1 MIYIKSFKNYEEFK
15 ALFGVVEH
23 GLLFNEAQKSQDRVV
38 RSYSLTPRSSLQE
51 AFVSIS

>member
-1 MIYIKSFKNYEEFK
+1 MAGAETAKVTPTQ
-15 ALFGVVEH
+15 AARRVAD

-51 AFVSIS
+51 ASVSIS